1 MLIAT
6 LVNVEGERAEVTVES
21 WRSNVPP
28 YSLLKDNRQF
38 IIDPRDW
45 VDGAICTATYNELG
59 PNRAINISGLPLKP
73 LTLTKT
79 EEEEQAA

>member
-6 LVNVEGERAEVTVES
+6 LVNLEGEHAEVTVES

-38 IIDPRDW
+38 TIDPRGW
-45 VDGAICTATYNELG
+45 ESGAICTATYNENH
-59 PNRAINISGLPLKP
+59 PNRTINISGLPMKK
-73 LTLTKT
+73 LTLT
-79 EEEEQAA
+79 EAEQEEQAA